1 MIPSMLCATCGKKP
15 MSEWLWLI
23 PGFPLLG
30 ALLNAI
36 FGERFAPRSMGRMA
50 ATMPFLAALVVLAL
64 WITHGRDPHLHDLVW
79 TWMAVGR
86 FHADIAFQVDQVTLI
101 MISIASF
108 VGFLIH
114 LFSQQFLA
122 GDYGERRYYFYLN
135 LFVGGMLVLT
145 MADNLLLLYLGWE
158 TVGLCSYALVAHWYR
173 KPENAWA
180 GRKAFVVTR
189 IGDTALALAIFMLF
203 AEYHTLNDQQLF
215 VAVATH
221 PDVLV
226 LTIAG
231 ALILIGAIAKS
242 AQFPLH
248 IWLPDS
254 MAGPSTVSALIHAAT
269 MVTAGVYLCIRLYP
283 IFAAV
288 PGMLWVIG
296 LSGAFTAFYAASCAV
311 AQVDIKR
318 VLAYSTISQLGYMF
332 LGVGIGAPSLGLFHL
347 LVHACFKALLFMS
360 AGVVISVYS
369 EDHDIRHMGGL
380 KAQQPFLR
388 WVFLAGI
395 FALAAVPVVSAS
407 FYSKD
412 AIIATAFMVPGGK
425 LLWVLA
431 LLGAVLTATYAFR
444 LYLLVFEGP
453 TKPGKSYQMGWNMKI
468 PLAILAVASIGMG
481 WLQFPPGWPGPKLWL
496 PWLAPELGMPPMP
509 SGAVNIFLQVAG
521 SVATLLGI
529 WIGFKAAQWERQ
541 GQGLSRLTVL
551 FKAWFFDAAFL
562 RIFPP
567 AVYAFAR
574 FLDWGVERTGF
585 RLVFLGSLR
594 DGFGVSSQLLEIG
607 ENGLVSRYASGMV
620 LGLLVLLV
628 VAWGWR

>member
-1 MIPSMLCATCGKKP
+1 MN
-15 MSEWLWLI
+15 EWLFLI

-30 ALLNAI
+30 ALLNGI
-36 FGERFAPRSMGRMA
+36 FGEHFSPRQIGRMA
-50 ATMPFLAALVVLAL
+50 ATMPFLSTLVVFAV
-64 WITHGRDPHLHDLVW
+64 WMTHGRDPNLHEQVW
-79 TWMAVGR
+79 TWISVGN
-86 FHADIAFQVDQVTLI
+86 FHANIGFHVDQVTLV

-114 LFSQQFLA
+114 LFSQQYLK

-135 LFVGGMLVLT
+135 LFVGGMLILT

-173 KPENAWA
+173 KQENAWA

-189 IGDTALALAIFMLF
+189 IGDTALALAIFILF
-203 AEYHTLNDQQLF
+203 AEYHTLNYHTLF
-215 VAVATH
+215 AAVAAR
-221 PDVLV
+221 PDLLA

-231 ALILIGAIAKS
+231 ILVLIGAVAKS

-296 LSGAFTAFYAASCAV
+296 LSGAFTALYAASCGI

-347 LVHACFKALLFMS
+347 LVHACFKALLFMG
-360 AGVVISVYS
+360 AGVVILIYS
-369 EDHDIRHMGGL
+369 DNHDIRQMGGL
-380 KAQQPFLR
+380 KKQQPFLR
-388 WVFLAGI
+388 WTFLAGI
-395 FALAAVPVVSAS
+395 FALAAVPVISAS

-412 AIIATAFMVPGGK
+412 AIIATAFIVPGGK

-431 LLGAVLTATYAFR
+431 LLGAVFTAIYAFR
-444 LYLLVFEGP
+444 LYFLVFEGP
-453 TKPGKSYQMGWNMKI
+453 EKPGEPYQMGWGMKI
-468 PLAILAVASIGMG
+468 PLGILAVASIGIG
-481 WLQFPPGWPGPKLWL
+481 WLQFPPGWPGPKIWL
-496 PWLAPELGMPPMP
+496 PWLAPELGMPPAP
-509 SGAVNIFLQVAG
+509 SGDVNIFLQVAG
-521 SVATLLGI
+521 SVATLIGI
-529 WIGFKAAQWERQ
+529 AIAYKAAQWERE
-541 GQGLSRLTVL
+541 GRGLSRIAFL
-551 FKAWFFDAAFL
+551 FNAWFFDRIFL

-567 AVYAFAR
+567 IWYAFAHI
-574 FLDWGVERTGF
+574 LDRLIEQGGF
-585 RLVFLGSLR
+585 QLMLLGGLR
-594 DGFGVSSQLLEIG
+594 DGFGLGSRALEAG
-607 ENGLVSRYASGMV
+607 ENGLISRYASGMI
-620 LGLLVLLV
+620 LGLVVLLFI
-628 VAWGWR
+628 AWGYLL

>member
-1 MIPSMLCATCGKKP
+1 MN
-15 MSEWLWLI
+15 EWLWLI

-30 ALLNAI
+30 ALLNALL
-36 FGERFAPRSMGRMA
+36 GEHFSPRNMGRMA
-50 ATMPFLAALVVLAL
+50 ASMLFLSALVVAAV
-64 WITHGRDPHLHDLVW
+64 WITHGRDPNLHDLVW
-79 TWMAVGR
+79 TWMAVGQFQATIG
-86 FHADIAFQVDQVTLI
+86 FHIDQVTLI

-114 LFSQQFLA
+114 LFSQQYLA

-173 KPENAWA
+173 KQENAWA

-189 IGDTALALAIFMLF
+189 IGDTALALAIFILF
-203 AEYHTLNDQQLF
+203 AEYHTLNDHLLF
-215 VAVATH
+215 AAIAAR
-221 PDVLV
+221 PDVLA

-231 ALILIGAIAKS
+231 VLILIAAIAKS

-269 MVTAGVYLCIRLYP
+269 MVTAGVYLCIRVYP

-288 PGMLWVIG
+288 PGMLWIIG
-296 LSGAFTAFYAASCAV
+296 LSGAFTAFYAASCAI

-347 LVHACFKALLFMS
+347 LVHACFKALLFMG
-360 AGVVISVYS
+360 AGVVIIIYS
-369 EDHDIRHMGGL
+369 ENHDIRKMGGL
-380 KAQQPFLR
+380 KKQQPFLR
-388 WVFLAGI
+388 WTFLAGI

-412 AIIATAFMVPGGK
+412 AIIETSFIVPGGTP
-425 LLWVLA
+425 LWILA
-431 LLGAVLTATYAFR
+431 LLGAVFTAIYAFR
-444 LYLLVFEGP
+444 LYFLVFEGP
-453 TKPGKSYQMGWNMKI
+453 EQPGKPYQMGWGMKI
-468 PLAILAVASIGMG
+468 PLGLLAIASIGIG
-481 WLQFPPGWPGPKLWL
+481 WLQFPPGWPGPKIWL
-496 PWLAPELGMPPMP
+496 PWLAPELGMPPLP
-509 SGAVNIFLQVAG
+509 TGGINIFLQIAG
-521 SVATLLGI
+521 SLATLLGI
-529 WIGFKAAQWERQ
+529 SIAYKAAQWERK
-541 GQGLSRLTVL
+541 GQGFSRVAFL
-551 FKAWFFDAAFL
+551 FNAWFFDHLFL

-567 AVYAFAR
+567 LWYALAR
-574 FLDWGVERTGF
+574 ILDHGIEQWGF
-585 RLVFLGSLR
+585 RLAFLGGLR
-594 DGFGVSSQLLEIG
+594 DGFAVSGNVLESG
-607 ENGLVSRYASGMV
+607 ENGLLSRYASGMI
-620 LGLLVLLV
+620 LGMLVLLII
-628 VAWGWR
+628 AWGWL